1 VGFVDGEQGDVQAL
15 QERQHARLHQALGRQ
30 VEHFHFAALDA
41 GRQVALLL
49 GAEGGVQGG
58 GGHAQLFEG
67 RDLIVHQGDQ
77 RRHHHGQAVAQQ
89 RRYLE
94 AQGLAATGRHQNQG
108 IAAAGHAL
116 NDCTLTAT
124 ETVVAEDVLEDALSL
139 FEHKNSKNHRNIPA
153 RLVQK
158 ASTTPT
164 NRKRVACRFTFQP
177 GRQQGITKR
186 ASIPEHC
193 PAQGAADK
201 HSNNTVQILWSEL
214 TAMAADQAA
223 TMLDDALI
231 ASRPLPQGMR

>member
-1 VGFVDGEQGDVQAL
+1 VGFVDGEQSDVQPL
-15 QERQHARLHQALGRQ
+15 QERQHARLHQALRRQ

-49 GAEGGVQGG
+49 GTEGGVQRG

-77 RRHHHGQAVAQQ
+77 RRHHHGQAIAQQ
-89 RRYLE
+89 RRHLE
-94 AQGLAATGRHQNQG
+94 AQGLAATGRHQHQG

-158 ASTTPT
+158 RQHRQIVSARCMSLHISAGTPAGHHKT
-164 NRKRVACRFTFQP
+164 REYTRALSGT
-177 GRQQGITKR
+177 GRR
-186 ASIPEHC
+186 
-193 PAQGAADK
+193 
-201 HSNNTVQILWSEL
+201 
-214 TAMAADQAA
+214 
-223 TMLDDALI
+223 
-231 ASRPLPQGMR
+231 